1 MCQRFPWKQIKPYLK
16 RELGLCIDKCFA
28 EFQSKSIAAGSVV
41 QVYGATLP
49 DGQRLAVKVLRPGI
63 EAQMREDGR
72 LLRKVA
78 LLTDSTALGSQ
89 LDFVGLA
96 DQFSLL
102 WSVNWT
108 FVPSGQLRLPG
119 VVEQL
124 LSQRVLVLGW
134 IEGDPVLCQGAES
147 SLAGRPRN

>member
-1 MCQRFPWKQIKPYLK
+1 M
-16 RELGLCIDKCFA
+16 
-28 EFQSKSIAAGSVV
+28 
-41 QVYGATLP
+41 YGATLP

-78 LLTDSTALGSQ
+78 LLADSTALGSQ
-89 LDFVGLA
+89 MDFVGLA
-96 DQFSLL
+96 DRFSLL